1 MRNKNAIRK
10 RIFSIILTIA
20 VAMSM
25 MPTMAWADTTT
36 QSGNVAE
43 VTSGSTTTMYAE
55 LADAFTEAQKAERA
69 TVTLLDNVTLEQAKG
84 ITLTRGNI
92 ILDLN
97 GKKLSIAE
105 KSNFSSGIILNASSD
120 DTQNTIATLTIRDSA
135 GNGAIIQPNI
145 VPAIRASG
153 EGTLIIESGTIQ
165 NKSSEAGDDKYPSC
179 GVYVQGSGHVTIS
192 GGSIDA
198 TYQGININQYASEA
212 TLTVKG
218 SPTIHGKNSYAL
230 LVATA
235 ATVQLSGGTYT
246 TNENNGRSIW
256 NSAGSAARLLA
267 SGYYFEDADGNESQ
281 YSGDNQ
287 NGVKGK
293 TIVNPVPKNVVK
305 YIDAN
310 GSVKTMKNCTP
321 LTESGFDNATT
332 TSDLWFVANKSF
344 ECDSAFS
351 VYGTVNLILCD
362 GVTVTLKKGIAL
374 SGGKQQNATLNIYR
388 QEQGTGTLNVTGE
401 ANYGYAAIRNNIK
414 SDATAT
420 LNIYGGI
427 ISAVGSSKLGAPGAP
442 DSYGAGIGTS
452 IKASSGA
459 MNVNIKGGTVT
470 AQSGEDAQAIGNGTN
485 STCDVTVTIADGM
498 KCVKTDDPNTKYA
511 YDNTDGTS
519 ITITKCENHVWT
531 YSKVASNPDNNHT
544 KICSLCSTKIEES
557 HSQTNWVWDES
568 DPGYHTSTCA
578 CGAKG
583 KAVHQITW
591 ILHDDGLTHTKK
603 CSVCNYAE
611 TAAEHS
617 FTERETNVLN
627 RLKCACGA
635 VLAAEY
641 NGEKYASIQSAIN
654 AAKSSGGTVELAQN
668 VAENVT
674 ITDGIVI
681 IDLNER
687 TWEHADDSASSYVPL
702 TVSGGNV
709 TLKNG
714 NLYQRGSTSKV
725 GTGLVIT
732 GGSVTVESTTSV
744 KGSGNNRAV
753 YPAIDLQ
760 GGTLNLSK
768 GVTLINGLKV
778 PENEKLADYLPENT
792 AFVKCEYGANG
803 VTIPATRTYISDVYS
818 TNECTE
824 DMAIV
829 AHKHSCTAD
838 KQTCDCGYT
847 CTHPAFENGVCS
859 TCGYTC
865 PHTDVDETTAK
876 CKTCGTTFVVKVTK
890 DKTTS
895 YSADLAEALNT
906 AENGTTISLLTNV
919 ELDKAAVI
927 REDGKIVIL
936 NLNGHSISANPRG
949 DFSIG
954 AEAAF
959 EQSRTSATLKI
970 TGNGDV
976 RSRIIIFGGTLDLS
990 DWAGDTIDYVSV
1002 YGKTDSGA
1010 ATELIV
1016 GEKAGYI
1023 GSLIFTSWTPD
1034 QKGIVQ
1040 LKGGSYGII
1049 QLQCYEDIEV
1059 KLGELLADGY
1069 AFKNIDDG
1077 SFVNYTEKIAYS
1089 YESGV
1094 STNLGS
1100 VQVVKCPHKKVV
1112 NGTCVYCYKTGI
1124 AATVD
1129 GTAYESFEAALA
1141 AIKDSS
1147 SENIVLRL
1155 HDNAEYANTAI
1166 NSNNLNYTKLTIDL
1180 NGYRLSGVNGT
1191 SKLIQVIDGAELV
1204 IKDSSESKTGFVDN
1218 IQITMGD
1225 KTDGK
1230 LTLESGTI
1238 GTLQVSPYSDITL
1251 NGGKLGYL
1259 TTGTDSQWTFPV
1271 AYLLQKGYTFT
1282 DEDGNAADLSK
1293 TSVGNASGGKTYEV
1307 TKISGADISAG
1318 SELSG
1323 NMAYGG
1329 SLSFKP
1335 SVNLT
1340 EGTSEPA
1347 SVTADW
1353 YIKDGT
1359 KHIAAA
1365 ELTKSGN
1372 SYVSGNTGETF
1383 DSDWMTG
1390 VDFDK
1395 QYEVFCVLTAKDSD
1409 GKVLWNTP
1417 VTGYALTVSKA
1428 DIQNAEITLD
1438 NTCTFTPLSTG
1449 TGTEQEQDITVTHNG
1464 KTLVKDTDYTVSGN
1478 TATNAGEYK
1487 LTVTGIGG
1495 YTGTKKIDWS
1505 VQPRVIESVGISGD
1519 SKVVKK
1525 YDGTTAAI
1533 NSDIIID
1540 QFVYNTKLG
1549 ETINFELVNITADDY
1564 KIISAE
1570 YATAD
1575 VGNDKAFSYKVKIKN
1590 SNYKF
1595 EDGDTKEF
1603 TISEPG
1609 FICKIEKADA
1619 PAVVQGA
1626 LTVVNNLKRTYTLDV
1641 SELLPKAPKGEY
1653 GTVEYKFGEA
1663 KLNDGYYTDG
1673 AVVSKEGM
1681 LTLPI
1686 DSNNVETTG
1695 SIGIVTVT
1703 VKTGNYAD
1711 IILTVDVTARNKI
1724 KPVLEEGSM
1733 KLTPESITY
1742 GDKLSEVKISGTM
1755 KDGDKTVEGSF
1766 SWEPS
1771 RNTVLAAGT
1780 HEAEW
1785 RFTPEDTAEYSSVTG
1800 KVSVTVNKADPEITK
1815 APEPVTGLEYTGIEQ
1830 SLVTEGTTVNGTIVY
1845 SLREDGAYSS
1855 DIPTGTNA
1863 GTYTVW
1869 YKVVGDN
1876 NHNDVAPKRITV
1888 EIAKCK
1894 IGISDFA
1901 IAPKTYTNGDE
1912 SATVTKVTFAK
1923 LQNGENLE
1931 LGTDFAAAAK
1941 FKNANAGTRTATLTV
1956 TLSESAKAENY
1967 ELEKSTIE
1975 KEFTI
1980 AQAEAPVLSNVSESV
1995 TYGDNT
2001 QKTVSVPAMPTDAGT
2016 LTYKEGS
2023 TSATNVDWSVGTDGT
2038 VKYKVSGAN
2047 AGTAITLP
2055 IKISSTNY
2063 EDTTVNVV
2071 ITIEKA
2077 APSLEITNRA
2087 ALNRT
2092 YDGTSVAAEYST
2104 NGDGA
2109 VTFEYYKDD
2118 TKLNAAPTDA
2128 GTYKVIVSL
2137 AEGTNYEAAQA
2148 EAMFTIAKRSIEGAE
2163 ISLGDELAYTGTKQ
2177 AQSVS
2182 KVTITIG
2189 EAKLEVTYDVSE
2201 NTGTNAGTYTLT
2213 VTGNGNFEGTATKAF
2228 KIKQAEVT
2236 LTGAEDNTLV
2246 QNAIYKGTEVTKATF
2261 KNTKVIVNFNE
2272 ETKELEGVWTL
2283 TETSEGEKFESTG
2296 EFDRE
2301 AVFTPADANFA
2312 PITQIVK
2319 IKVTTRSSGAALLP
2333 TTEVKT
2339 DDKTGTTG
2347 EKVTTSPAEVKNETR
2362 TDANGNQVTTAKVTV
2377 SAANQKEILKQAEAN
2392 KSDEII
2398 IKVSEKDVKDGA
2410 KLELSLDKTFIEDIL
2425 NKTDADLTIQTPDGE
2440 KTFTQEEL
2448 KKLADAATGSTI
2460 TLDPAAST
2468 DPADPSEPT
2477 NPSTGENAKL
2487 IKGIQNTTIVLKSK
2501 ILKNGKIRLTWTKSK
2516 GYKVD
2521 HFEVY
2526 RSVKKNSGYGKK
2538 AFFTT
2543 KSGSAAKYLNSKSVK
2558 KDKTYYY
2565 KLRGVRIIDGKKYYT
2580 KWSNKTWKTVN

>member
-1 MRNKNAIRK
+1 MKKNNLISK
-10 RIFSIILTIA
+10 RIFSIVLTIA
-20 VAMSM
+20 VALTM

-43 VTSGSTTTMYAE
+43 VTSGGTTTMYAE
-55 LADAFTEAQKAERA
+55 LADAFTEAQNAESA
-69 TVTLLDNVTLEQAKG
+69 TVKLLDNVTLAQAKG

-105 KSNFSSGIILNASSD
+105 KSDFSSGIILNASSD
-120 DTQNTIATLTIRDSA
+120 DTQKTIATLTIRDSA

-145 VPAIRASG
+145 VPAVNARADG
-153 EGTLIIESGTIQ
+153 RLIIESGTIQ
-165 NKSSEAGDDKYPSC
+165 NTSSGAGDNFNPSC
-179 GVYVQGSGHVTIS
+179 GVYVRGSGHVTIN
-192 GGSIDA
+192 GGRIEA
-198 TYQGININQYASEA
+198 EHKGIYVNSDDGSA
-212 TLTVKG
+212 TLIVTEH
-218 SPTIHGKNSYAL
+218 PQIHGNQSNAL

-246 TNENNGRSIW
+246 TNETNQHSIW
-256 NSAGSAARLLA
+256 NSAGSAASLLA
-267 SGYYFEDADGNESQ
+267 DGYYFEDADGNESQ

-310 GSVKTMKNCTP
+310 GSVKTMKDCTP
-321 LTESGFDNATT
+321 LTESGFTNATT
-332 TSDLWFVANKSF
+332 TSELWFVADTSF

-374 SGGKQQNATLNIYR
+374 SGGEQQNATLNIYR

-427 ISAVGSSKLGAPGAP
+427 ISAVGSSKLGALGAP

-459 MNVNIKGGTVT
+459 MNVNISGGTVT
-470 AQSGEDAQAIGNGTN
+470 AKSGAGAQAIGNGTGGT
-485 STCDVTVTIADGM
+485 STVTVKISDGM
-498 KCVKTDDPNTKYA
+498 KCVKTDELNTAYD

-531 YSKVASNPDNNHT
+531 YSKVANNPEDNHT
-544 KICSLCSTKIEES
+544 KTCSLCSTKTEEP
-557 HSQTNWVWDES
+557 HNQTNWVLDE
-568 DPGYHTSTCA
+568 DDQEYHTSTCA

-583 KAVHQITW
+583 KAAHQITW
-591 ILHDDGLTHTKK
+591 VLHDDGLTHTKK
-603 CSVCNYAE
+603 CSVCNYE
-611 TAAEHS
+611 EPAAEHS
-617 FTERETNVLN
+617 FTERETNGLN

-641 NGEKYASIQSAIN
+641 NGKQYASIQSAIN
-654 AAKSSGGTVELAQN
+654 AAKSSGGTVELAQD

-674 ITDGIVI
+674 ITDGTVT
-681 IDLNER
+681 IDLNKK
-687 TWEHADDSASSYVPL
+687 TWYHADGLAFPYVPL

-714 NLYQRGSTSKV
+714 NLYQSGTSSKA

-732 GGSVTVESTTSV
+732 GGSVTVESTMSV
-744 KGSGNNRAV
+744 KGSGDDRAT
-753 YPAIDLQ
+753 YPAIDLR

-768 GVTLINGLKV
+768 NVTLINGLKV
-778 PENEKLADYLPENT
+778 PENKKLADYLPENT
-792 AFVKCEYGANG
+792 AFVKCEYDADG
-803 VTIPATRTYISDVYS
+803 VKIPDTRTYISKAYS
-818 TNECTE
+818 INECTE

-829 AHKHSCTAD
+829 AHEHSCTAD

-847 CTHPAFENGVCS
+847 CTHPAFANGICS

-876 CKTCGTTFVVKVTK
+876 CKTCGTTFVAKVTK
-890 DKTTS
+890 GETTS

-906 AENGTTISLLTNV
+906 AAGETTISLLTDV
-919 ELDKAAVI
+919 KLDKQPII
-927 REDGKIVIL
+927 RGNDNVVIL
-936 NLNGHSISANPRG
+936 NLNGHSISADGWKGYFN
-949 DFSIG
+949 IG

-959 EQSRTSATLKI
+959 EPSRTSATLKI

-976 RSRIIIFGGTLDLS
+976 RSRINIFGGTLDLS
-990 DWAGDTIDYVSV
+990 DWAGAEIDAVAVSV
-1002 YGKTDSGA
+1002 KGSNEDSS
-1010 ATELIV
+1010 LIV
-1016 GEKAGYI
+1016 GEKAGRI
-1023 GSLIFTSWTPD
+1023 GKLEISNGNISDISKTKLS
-1034 QKGIVQ
+1034 
-1040 LKGGSYGII
+1040 GGSYGVIWKDGAESSVMLGNMLVNGFAF
-1049 QLQCYEDIEV
+1049 QNGDGTFVEYTA
-1059 KLGELLADGY
+1059 KL
-1069 AFKNIDDG
+1069 
-1077 SFVNYTEKIAYS
+1077 
-1089 YESGV
+1089 ESL
-1094 STNLGS
+1094 SSIGS

-1505 VQPRVIESVGISGD
+1505 VQPRVIDSVGLYST
-1519 SKVVKK
+1519 SSVVKK
-1525 YDGTTAAI
+1525 YDGTTATLNPNI
-1533 NSDIIID
+1533 EIGR
-1540 QFVYNTKLG
+1540 FTYNTKLG
-1549 ETINFELVNITADDY
+1549 ETTYPELINVTADDY
-1564 KIISAE
+1564 EIISAE

-1595 EDGDTKEF
+1595 ENGDTKEF
-1603 TISEPG
+1603 TITEPY
-1609 FICKIEKADA
+1609 FPCSIEKADA
-1619 PAVVQGA
+1619 PAVAQGA

-1771 RNTVLAAGT
+1771 RDTVLAAGT

-1876 NHNDVAPKRITV
+1876 NHNDVVPKSITV
-1888 EIAKCK
+1888 EIAKCE
-1894 IGISDFA
+1894 ISISGFE
-1901 IAPKTYTNGDE
+1901 IAPKTYTNGDKT
-1912 SATVTKVTFAK
+1912 ATVTEVTFAN
-1923 LQNGENLE
+1923 LQNGETLA
-1931 LGTDFAAAAK
+1931 LDADFTAAAEFA
-1941 FKNANAGTRTATLTV
+1941 NANAGTRNATLTV
-1956 TLSESAKAENY
+1956 TLSETAKAKNYALAENT
-1967 ELEKSTIE
+1967 LA

-1980 AQAEAPVLSNVSESV
+1980 AQAAAPTLSNVSKSV
-1995 TYGDNT
+1995 TYGDNA
-2001 QKTVSVPAMPTDAGT
+2001 QKTASVAEAGMPTDAGT
-2016 LTYKEGS
+2016 LKYTKGS

-2038 VKYKVSGAN
+2038 VTYTISGAN
-2047 AGTAITLP
+2047 AGTVITLP
-2055 IKISSTNY
+2055 IVISSTNY
-2063 EDTTVNVV
+2063 KDTTVNVV
-2071 ITIEKA
+2071 ITIAKA
-2077 APSLEITNRA
+2077 TPSLAITNEA
-2087 ALNRT
+2087 ALNRI
-2092 YDGTSVAAEYST
+2092 YDGKMIAAEYTT
-2104 NGDGA
+2104 NGDGV
-2109 VTFEYYKDD
+2109 VTVEYYKDSA
-2118 TKLNAAPTDA
+2118 KLNAAPTDA
-2128 GTYKVIVSL
+2128 WTYKVIVSL

-2163 ISLGDELAYTGTKQ
+2163 ILLGTELTYTGKEQTQ
-2177 AQSVS
+2177 AVD
-2182 KVTITIG
+2182 KVIVTIG
-2189 EAKLEVTYDVSE
+2189 EERLEATYAVSE
-2201 NTGTNAGTYTLT
+2201 NIGTNAGTYTLK
-2213 VTGNGNFEGTATKAF
+2213 VNGTGNFTGTATQTF

-2448 KKLADAATGSTI
+2448 KKLVDAATGSTI

-2468 DPADPSEPT
+2468 NPTDPTDPTTPGT
-2477 NPSTGENAKL
+2477 DKNAKL
-2487 IKGIQNTTIVLKSK
+2487 IKGVQNTTIVLKSK
-2501 ILKNGKIRLTWTKSK
+2501 FTKKGKIRLTWTKSK
-2516 GYKVD
+2516 GYKLD
-2521 HFEVY
+2521 RFEIY
-2526 RSVKKNSGYGKK
+2526 RSVKKSSGYGKK

-2543 KSGSAAKYLNSKSVK
+2543 KNGSTAKYLNTKSLK
-2558 KDKTYYY
+2558 KGKTYYY
-2565 KLRGVRIIDGKKYYT
+2565 KLRGVRVIDGRKYYT
-2580 KWSNKTWKTVN
+2580 KWSNKTWKTVK